1 MLHGVKLMH
10 QEELYKICL
19 MCHTVYEGDIKK
31 YNQDSKVS
39 HGVCESND
47 CKSAYL
53 TYALGCTKE
62 DAESML
68 EEMLSKEKLGEDGTK
83 YRF

>member
-1 MLHGVKLMH
+1 MT
-10 QEELYKICL
+10 EEIYKQCL
-19 MCHTVYEGDIKK
+19 VCRTVYEGDVKK
-31 YNQDSKVS
+31 YHEFVQQGGKVS

-68 EEMLSKEKLGEDGTK
+68 EEMLSKEKV
-83 YRF
+83 